1 MIPLIV
7 THQQDIERLCR
18 EYGIVRLELFG
29 SATTGDFDP
38 QRSDLDFIVD
48 LGGYERGVAKRYL
61 RFARALEDL
70 LGRPVDLITEEQIR
84 NPFFRQA
91 VEEQR
96 VTVHSTRDRQTAA

>member
-1 MIPLIV
+1 MIPLIAE
-7 THQQDIERLCR
+7 HRQDIERLCQQR
-18 EYGIVRLELFG
+18 GIVQLELFG

-38 QRSDLDFIVD
+38 DRSDLDFIVD

-61 RFARALEDL
+61 RFARALEAL

-84 NPFFRQA
+84 NPYFREA

-96 VTVHSTRDRQTAA
+96 VTIHSARDRKTAA